1 MENLSLEEVR
11 IAKVK
16 EIKTPYPD
24 RYEVNEEIFKVASLE
39 DGTTDVKIAGRITAF
54 RKIGKLTFFRISDIA
69 GQVQAAIKKDEV
81 GEERYNHFQQII
93 DTGDFVGLE
102 GSIFTTKTGEKT
114 LRVKAYTFLGKSFL
128 PLPEKFHGL
137 QNSELIYRQRYLD
150 LIMNQKTKE
159 RFLLR
164 TKMIQAIRRYL
175 EEEQYIEI
183 ETPVLTNQPSG
194 ALAKPFVSHHNALDI
209 DVFLRIA
216 PETYLK
222 RAIVG
227 GFTKVFEFARCFRN
241 EGMDATHLQDFTM
254 LEAYC
259 AYYNYLDNMKF
270 LQRMLVSVIEK
281 VFGKTAITINDHS
294 VEFAGEW
301 PIVTFRELLI
311 KDCGI
316 DINQFETAESLL
328 AEIKR
333 NKIELN
339 TSDDLAAMGKGNL
352 IDLLYKKVSRPQII
366 QPTFLTEHPIE
377 LSPLAR
383 ANDQDPQITDRFQ
396 LIINGAEIINGY
408 SELVDPAEQALR
420 LEEQAQLNKDGDQ
433 EAMVMDTEYLTA
445 MRHGMPPIS
454 GWGMGID
461 RLIQVITGTPNLRDS
476 VLFPLMRSDKKGE
489 GM

>member
-24 RYEVNEEIFKVASLE
+24 RYEVNEEICKVASLE

-54 RKIGKLTFFRISDIA
+54 RKIGKLTFFQISDIA

-93 DTGDFVGLE
+93 DTGDFIGLE

-259 AYYNYLDNMKF
+259 AYYNYSDNMKF

-383 ANDQDPQITDRFQ
+383 ANDEDPQITDRFQ

-476 VLFPLMRSDKKGE
+476 VLFPLMRPDKKGE
-489 GM
+489 EM

>member
-1 MENLSLEEVR
+1 MEHLSLEEVR
-11 IAKVK
+11 IAKLK
-16 EIKTPYPD
+16 DIKNPYPD
-24 RYEVNEEIFKVASLE
+24 RYEVNEEIGNVAFLK
-39 DGTTDVKIAGRITAF
+39 DGTTDVKIAGRITAV
-54 RKIGKLTFFRISDIA
+54 RKIGKLTFFRISDID
-69 GQVQAAIKKDEV
+69 GEIQAAIKKDEI
-81 GEERYNHFQQII
+81 GEERYNHFHQII
-93 DTGDFVGLE
+93 DTGDFIGLE
-102 GSIFTTKTGEKT
+102 GAVFTTKTGEKT
-114 LRVKAYTFLGKSFL
+114 LRVKEYMFLGKSYL

-137 QNSELIYRQRYLD
+137 QNPEMIYRQRYLD
-150 LIMNQKTKE
+150 LIMNKEAKE

-164 TKMIQAIRRYL
+164 SKLTKAIRRYL
-175 EEEQYIEI
+175 EDEHYIEI
-183 ETPVLTNQPSG
+183 ETPVLTNKPSG
-194 ALAKPFVSHHNALDI
+194 ALAKPFTSHHNALDI

-241 EGMDATHLQDFTM
+241 EGMEATHLQDFTM
-254 LEAYC
+254 LEAYY

-270 LQRMLVSVIEK
+270 LQNMLVSVIKE
-281 VFGKTAITINDHS
+281 VYGKTQLSINDHDI
-294 VEFAGEW
+294 EFDGEW

-316 DINQFETAESLL
+316 DINQFDTAKSLL
-328 AEIKR
+328 TEIKR
-333 NKIELN
+333 NNIELN
-339 TSDDLAAMGKGNL
+339 STDDLDSMGKGNL

-383 ANDQDPQITDRFQ
+383 ANDENPQITDRFQ

-408 SELVDPAEQALR
+408 SELVNPTEQKLR
-420 LEEQAQLNKDGDQ
+420 LEDQAALNKNGDQ
-433 EAMVMDTEYLTA
+433 EAMVMDTDYLIA

-461 RLIQVITGTPNLRDS
+461 RLVQVITGTNNLRDS
-476 VLFPLMRSDKKGE
+476 VLFPLMRPDRINE
-489 GM
+489 

>member
-1 MENLSLEEVR
+1 MDNLSLEEVR
-11 IAKVK
+11 IAKLK
-16 EIKTPYPD
+16 EIKNPYPD
-24 RYEVNEEIFKVASLE
+24 RYEANEKICKVASLE
-39 DGTTDVKIAGRITAF
+39 DGTTDVKIAGRITAV
-54 RKIGKLTFFRISDIA
+54 RKIGKLTFFRISDID
-69 GQVQAAIKKDEV
+69 GEVQAAIKKDEV
-81 GEERYNHFQQII
+81 GEESYNHFHQII
-93 DTGDFVGLE
+93 DTGDFIGLE
-102 GSIFTTKTGEKT
+102 GAIFTTKTGEKT
-114 LRVKAYTFLGKSFL
+114 LRVKEYTFLGKSYL

-137 QNSELIYRQRYLD
+137 QNSEIIYRQRYLD
-150 LIMNQKTKE
+150 LIMNKEAKE

-164 TKMIQAIRRYL
+164 TKIIQAIRRYL
-175 EEEQYIEI
+175 ENEQYIEI
-183 ETPVLTNQPSG
+183 ETPVLTNKPSG

-270 LQRMLVSVIEK
+270 LQEMLVSVIKE
-281 VFGKTAITINDHS
+281 VYGKTQISINERLI
-294 VEFAGEW
+294 EFDGEW

-316 DINQFETAESLL
+316 DINQFDTAKSLL
-328 AEIKR
+328 KEIKR
-333 NKIELN
+333 NNIELN
-339 TSDDLAAMGKGNL
+339 STDDLDSMGKGNL
-352 IDLLYKKVSRPQII
+352 IDLLYKKVSRPRII

-383 ANDQDPQITDRFQ
+383 ANDENPQITDRFQ

-408 SELVDPAEQALR
+408 SELVDPTEQERR
-420 LEEQAQLNKDGDQ
+420 LEQQAKLNKEGDQ
-433 EAMVMDTEYLTA
+433 EAMVMDTDYLTA

-461 RLIQVITGTPNLRDS
+461 RLIQVITGTKNLRDS
-476 VLFPLMRSDKKGE
+476 VLFPIMRPDKKSE
-489 GM
+489 